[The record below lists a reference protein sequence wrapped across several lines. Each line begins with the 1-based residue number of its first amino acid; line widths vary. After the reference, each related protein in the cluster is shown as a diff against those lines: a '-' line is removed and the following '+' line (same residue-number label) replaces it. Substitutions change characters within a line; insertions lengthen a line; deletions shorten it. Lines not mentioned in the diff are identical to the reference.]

1 LPQPFAPVP
10 TGRRSS
16 TVQLLIAAPIVPSIV
31 TRILV
36 PSIFIVS
43 TIIAGALRRV
53 VLGRAFVLSLLLP
66 FLTALIITTL
76 APLFMLILREQ
87 RQRKQNHACNQPSG
101 NVAESPHCS
110 PLSRPVLRRLSL
122 KITDSP

>member
-10 TGRRSS
+10 TARRSS
-16 TVQLLIAAPIVPSIV
+16 TVQLLIAAPIVPSVV

-43 TIIAGALRRV
+43 TIVAEALRPV

-66 FLTALIITTL
+66 FLTALIIATL
-76 APLFMLILREQ
+76 APLFMLILRK
-87 RQRKQNHACNQPSG
+87 RC
-101 NVAESPHCS
+101 
-110 PLSRPVLRRLSL
+110 
-122 KITDSP
+122 

>member
-1 LPQPFAPVP
+1 
-10 TGRRSS
+10 
-16 TVQLLIAAPIVPSIV
+16 LLIAAPIVPSVV

-43 TIIAGALRRV
+43 TIVTEALRRV

-66 FLTALIITTL
+66 FLTALIIATL